1 MNMTLKVASKA
12 AVAQDIY
19 QFELQHIYGAPLPA
33 FTAGAHIPVLTP
45 QGSMRSYS
53 LCNDPEETH
62 RYQIAVKREAGGRG
76 GSISMIDALQ
86 PGDTVEVGQ
95 PLNHFPLDPQA
106 QKYILIAGGI
116 GITPLMAMAKTL
128 SSWDK
133 PFKLFYLTR
142 DPEST
147 AFLKELQAETFA
159 RNLVFHHDAGLPGN
173 NFDLWPVLE
182 KSGSLTGLQLYC
194 CGPAGLMSAVKDM
207 SGHWPSSAVHFE
219 SFGLQQ
225 TSQVHDTPFT
235 VNFSKSA
242 QQVSVPVGMSIL
254 QVARSVGIAMPAS
267 CESGTCGS
275 CKTRLLAGSAD
286 HRDHVLLPEE
296 RAQWIMPCVSR
307 ALSDHLTLDA

>member
-19 QFELQHIYGAPLPA
+19 QFELQNMDGAPLPA

-116 GITPLMAMAKTL
+116 GITPIMSMIHQLQAEGRPP
-128 SSWDK
+128 W
-133 PFKLFYLTR
+133 KLYYLTR
-142 DPEST
+142 SAAQT
-147 AFLKELQAETFA
+147 AFL
-159 RNLVFHHDAGLPGN
+159 
-173 NFDLWPVLE
+173 E
-182 KSGSLTGLQLYC
+182 KLNRAIG
-194 CGPAGLMSAVKDM
+194 
-207 SGHWPSSAVHFE
+207 
-219 SFGLQQ
+219 
-225 TSQVHDTPFT
+225 
-235 VNFSKSA
+235 A
-242 QQVSVPVGMSIL
+242 Q
-254 QVARSVGIAMPAS
+254 
-267 CESGTCGS
+267 
-275 CKTRLLAGSAD
+275 
-286 HRDHVLLPEE
+286 
-296 RAQWIMPCVSR
+296 
-307 ALSDHLTLDA
+307 